1 MSQRLVLDGK
11 PVAREIIDHAREELD
26 RFVKETGQPP
36 RLAAVIAGS
45 RPDSVA
51 YLNAIKRSC
60 RRAGIELASVSLPDD
75 ITAVDLTAAIEAL
88 NHDVSVNGIIV
99 LQPLPRHVPPD
110 LASRLIA
117 PEKDVDGITIEN
129 VGRLALGQPALLP
142 STPAGGMA
150 ILSHYDMPL
159 SGRRAVVVGRSPVV
173 GKPLALLLLQA
184 DATVTICHSRSRE
197 IDTITRQADI
207 LLAAAGKAGLIVPEM
222 VQPGAVVIDFGVNV
236 VDGKLIGDV
245 DSSVAGIAS
254 AMTPVPG
261 GTGVVTNAIL
271 IRQTVQA
278 AWQQFEARG

>member
-1 MSQRLVLDGK
+1 MSQEFVLDGK
-11 PVAREIIDHAREELD
+11 PVAREIIDQAREELD
-26 RFVKETGQPP
+26 LFVKRTGQPP

-51 YLNAIKRSC
+51 YFNAIRRSC
-60 RRAGIELASVSLPDD
+60 RRAGIELANVALPEDV
-75 ITAVDLTAAIEAL
+75 TAIDLTAAIEAL

-99 LQPLPRHVPPD
+99 LQPLPRHLPAD

-129 VGRLALGQPALLP
+129 AGRLALGQPALLP

-150 ILSHYDMPL
+150 ILSHYDIPL
-159 SGRRAVVVGRSPVV
+159 SGRHAVVVGRSPVV

-197 IDTITRQADI
+197 IDATTRQADI

-222 VQPGAVVIDFGVNV
+222 VQTGAVVVDFGVNL
-236 VDGKLIGDV
+236 VDGKLVGDV
-245 DSSVAGIAS
+245 DPSVAGVAS
-254 AMTPVPG
+254 ALTPVPG

-278 AWQQFEARG
+278 AWQQFEARH